1 MDTLPIGILRRNNMR
16 KRYPYVKVNIYE
28 NNAYPVVSH
37 IFYGKT
43 AKEAYGYFQSHMKTD
58 EFLRAAILYQKY
70 KGMLLVVEMKYG

>member
-1 MDTLPIGILRRNNMR
+1 MR

>member
-1 MDTLPIGILRRNNMR
+1 MR
-16 KRYPYVKVNIYE
+16 KKYPYVRVDIYE
-28 NNAYPVVSH
+28 NNDYPVVSH